1 MNSQTSL
8 DQLHNFNTVE
18 LRLFI
23 RRSFFRRIASSLLF
37 LIIIFLMSPL
47 GVNPGTGVD
56 SLGNRITVPEGKVR
70 IVSLSPGATETLYL
84 LGLRNEIVG
93 VSDFC
98 NYPPEFVSTKP
109 TMGGYSTPNIEKI
122 RSVSPHV
129 VILTTVVPLYLK
141 DQFDKLGIPI
151 FVSVPKSFN
160 ELLVSIE
167 QYGKLFNRERNAYG
181 LIDKLMADAG
191 EVTKAIRA
199 RGIRPIRT
207 FIEIYDNPLYA
218 AGRNT
223 LPGDIVTMAGGEVV
237 PDTVEEYPCLNEES
251 LLLLNPE
258 AIILGHNTDLP
269 NFIKTRRNLAGIS
282 ALRNRK
288 IFVPDPDEFLRPGP
302 RVVNALRQIARFLHP
317 EAFQ

>member
-1 MNSQTSL
+1 MDSQTFG
-8 DQLHNFNTVE
+8 DQRDKLTTE
-18 LRLFI
+18 DLRLFI
-23 RRSFFRRIASSLLF
+23 RLSFSRRITSSLF
-37 LIIIFLMSPL
+37 LIIIFLMSPF
-47 GVNPGTGVD
+47 NANSGTGVD
-56 SLGNRITVPEGKVR
+56 SLGNRITVPGGKIR

-84 LGLRNEIVG
+84 LGLRDEIVG
-93 VSDFC
+93 ISDFC

-129 VILTTVVPLYLK
+129 VILTTVVPHYLK

-160 ELLVSIE
+160 ELLFSIE
-167 QYGKLFNRERNAYG
+167 QYGKLLGRERDAYG
-181 LIDKLMADAG
+181 LIDKLIAEAG
-191 EVTKAIRA
+191 EVTRAIRA
-199 RGIRPIRT
+199 RSIKPVRT
-207 FIEIYDNPLYA
+207 FIEIYNNPLYA
-218 AGRNT
+218 ASRNT

-237 PDTVEEYPCLNEES
+237 PDTVEEYPCLNEEN

-258 AIILGHNTDLP
+258 AIILGHNTDLS
-269 NFIKTRRNLAGIS
+269 NFIETRRNLAGII

-288 IFVPDPDEFLRPGP
+288 ILVPDPDEFLRPGP
-302 RVVNALRQIARFLHP
+302 RVINALKQIARFLHP

>member
-1 MNSQTSL
+1 MDFQTSE
-8 DQLHNFNTVE
+8 DQLYSHIRGGFC
-18 LRLFI
+18 LFI
-23 RRSFFRRIASSLLF
+23 SLSFFRRITSVLF
-37 LIIIFLMSPL
+37 FIIIIFLISPIC
-47 GVNPGTGVD
+47 VNPGTGVD
-56 SLGNRITVPEGKVR
+56 SLGNRITVPEGKIR

-84 LGLRNEIVG
+84 LGLRDEIVG

-98 NYPPEFVSTKP
+98 NYPPEFVETKP
-109 TMGGYSTPNIEKI
+109 TMGGYSTPNVEKI

-160 ELLVSIE
+160 DLLVSIE
-167 QYGKLFNRERNAYG
+167 QYGKLFGREKYAYA
-181 LIDKLMADAG
+181 LIEKLMADVG
-191 EVTKAIRA
+191 EVTKAVR
-199 RGIRPIRT
+199 RGSIKPVRT
-207 FIEIYDNPLYA
+207 FIEIFDNPLYA

-237 PDTVEEYPCLNEES
+237 PDTQEEYPRLSEEN
-251 LLLLNPE
+251 LIILNPE
-258 AIILGHNTDLP
+258 AIILGHNTDLS
-269 NFIKTRRNLAGIS
+269 NFIETRKSLAGIN

-288 IFVPDPDEFLRPGP
+288 IFVPDPDEFLRPCP
-302 RVVNALRQIARFLHP
+302 RVVNALRDIARFLHP